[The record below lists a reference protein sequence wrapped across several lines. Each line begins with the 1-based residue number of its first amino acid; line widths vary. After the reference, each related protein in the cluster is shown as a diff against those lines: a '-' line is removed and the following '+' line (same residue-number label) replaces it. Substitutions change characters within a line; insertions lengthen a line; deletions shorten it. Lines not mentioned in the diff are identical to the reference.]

1 MKCQLNQE
9 AGIML
14 DLVYLA
20 LSIGFFLLMAAYARF
35 ASQG

>member
-1 MKCQLNQE
+1 MKLQLNQE

-20 LSIGFFLLMAAYARF
+20 VAIGFFLLMAAYARF
-35 ASQG
+35 TSVG

>member
-20 LSIGFFLLMAAYARF
+20 IAVGFFLLMAAYARF
-35 ASQG
+35 TSLG